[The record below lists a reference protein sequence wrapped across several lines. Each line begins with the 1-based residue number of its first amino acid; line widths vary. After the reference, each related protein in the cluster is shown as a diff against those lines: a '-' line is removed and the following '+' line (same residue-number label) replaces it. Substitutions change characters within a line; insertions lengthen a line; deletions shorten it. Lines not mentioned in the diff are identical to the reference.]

1 MPSTPG
7 RDRLS
12 SLTDGGDVPADDLVD
27 GVGEDGAPAGVV
39 KGVGGDGGLLV
50 EPEPAALAAAM
61 VAVLDDP
68 GRRAELRAR
77 GLARAALFGWERTAR
92 LTWAAYEEVLAA
104 HRPARP

>member
-1 MPSTPG
+1 MGPDLLHVPH
-7 RDRLS
+7 LS
-12 SLTDGGDVPADDLVD
+12 APVRSGLPLV
-27 GVGEDGAPAGVV
+27 V
-39 KGVGGDGGLLV
+39 GDGGLLV
-50 EPEPAALAAAM
+50 EPEPGALAAAM

-92 LTWAAYEEVLAA
+92 LTRAAYEEVLAA